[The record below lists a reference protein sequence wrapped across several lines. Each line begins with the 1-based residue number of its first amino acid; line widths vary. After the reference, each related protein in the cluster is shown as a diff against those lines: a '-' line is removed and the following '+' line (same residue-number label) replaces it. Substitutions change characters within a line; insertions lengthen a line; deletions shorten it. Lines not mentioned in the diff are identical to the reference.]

1 MIDRVQ
7 APEVGNVTAAPRPPP
22 VRPRPAPIPRQPRG
36 TCRATV
42 RDALDA
48 ALRGITL
55 GGRDHQ
61 FLGRLVHWDK
71 RNGAAV
77 ASLLWRAR
85 QAGRSEV
92 ALSARQM
99 EIVLTALAD
108 AAAYRASGAVAAGC
122 WDCENISGGRCA
134 DHARD
139 ADRAR
144 ACTELAVHL
153 AAGTAAVAAADNLH
167 RPTAISGFRHR
178 TSVAS

>member
-1 MIDRVQ
+1 MTDHVQ
-7 APEVGNVTAAPRPPP
+7 APEVGNAAAVPRPPSG
-22 VRPRPAPIPRQPRG
+22 RPRPAPVPRQPRG

-48 ALRGITL
+48 ALHGITI
-55 GGRDHQ
+55 GSRDRQ
-61 FLGRLVHWDK
+61 FLSRLVHWDK

-85 QAGRSEV
+85 QAGRAEV

-99 EIVLTALAD
+99 EIVLTALED
-108 AAAYRASGAVAAGC
+108 AAAYRTSGAVAAGC
-122 WDCENISGGRCA
+122 WDCANIPGGRCA

-144 ACTELAVHL
+144 ACTELAAQL
-153 AAGTAAVAAADNLH
+153 TAGRAAVPAADDLH
-167 RPTAISGFRHR
+167 RATGVSGFRRR